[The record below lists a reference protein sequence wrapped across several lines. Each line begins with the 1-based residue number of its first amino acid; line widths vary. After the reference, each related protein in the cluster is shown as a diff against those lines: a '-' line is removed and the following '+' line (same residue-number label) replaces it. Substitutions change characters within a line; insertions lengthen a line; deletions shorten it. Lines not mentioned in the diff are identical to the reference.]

1 MITANGWANNMSHVV
16 KTERTS
22 DFLLWYSSVE
32 VWDTPNS
39 SALKSSFEWVDQKSI
54 DDLSF
59 ISTVIGNTNLFCIF
73 LISSGDARNIFRD
86 FVLDWCFTS
95 YESKIPKFIE
105 LRFTFQEESFQCFVN
120 TFRILTLLALT
131 RLSCLKGLQ
140 LKFSN
145 TFFTSDVNCCWNAG
159 VSSWWG
165 STVWDLEG
173 LLIPSS
179 NSLNKRTSS
188 GPEVHYYSKPL
199 ESSLFNRW
207 VAPPSILLLIVL
219 LVNLIWCKAW
229 KIPHSFLKRS
239 VEFFI
244 QARSG
249 EF

>member
-86 FVLDWCFTS
+86 FVLDWCLTS

-120 TFRILTLLALT
+120 TFRIGNINIA
-131 RLSCLKGLQ
+131 C
-140 LKFSN
+140 
-145 TFFTSDVNCCWNAG
+145 
-159 VSSWWG
+159 
-165 STVWDLEG
+165 
-173 LLIPSS
+173 
-179 NSLNKRTSS
+179 LNKTF
-188 GPEVHYYSKPL
+188 
-199 ESSLFNRW
+199 LFKR
-207 VAPPSILLLIVL
+207 VAAEILKYFFYIRCELLLKCRCIFMVGKHCL
-219 LVNLIWCKAW
+219 RFRRSID
-229 KIPHSFLKRS
+229 SFFK
-239 VEFFI
+239 FT
-244 QARSG
+244 
-249 EF
+249 